1 MRTKILKLIAVL
13 SMVLL
18 AFNGCK
24 KDEGEE
30 PNPQP
35 NVNENV
41 SVRGYEHTSATDT
54 IQMKPNVIYVKNDI
68 QEQFAGIN
76 PQEKTISYNATQA
89 TKQIK
94 VGDVLYSTGSKE
106 YPNGYAL
113 KVVSVKEEA
122 GKQVY
127 TYEQAAINDVFKQY
141 SEQMSFQFD
150 YAQILKEEKQKN
162 NTNLNHNTAGRWP
175 TFDYEKNDRLKTEID
190 LNKGKIKTSYIFFD
204 KDKNF
209 KTKNDQLIF
218 EVSIKILDFN
228 MPIELDTDLL
238 QLRTNG
244 FFKIES
250 KAALKFGKYN
260 EEQKDALK
268 NWVKGQSEGS
278 SLVKGAQEALN
289 KIPGGK
295 VGKDGKK
302 TYKFPLKKIPLTAIS
317 PTNLVIK
324 PYLLPYA
331 VVTFDAKGDFE
342 ISLEYKP
349 IILNYYLTFGVDGMH
364 KDVTLMTPP
373 EGAQITAKADL
384 EFNFKLGAG
393 IELGVEFPAFRKIK
407 DGEDDIS
414 KLALSFEAYIQGLIK
429 VNANADYYPKG
440 GLFKKDFWLN
450 IHCSGGFYWE
460 PKLEGELYFFNKGK
474 TGFEWKPEEPFQ
486 IGNMGFS
493 YTYGYYAL
501 LSGHKAKFDFI
512 DSSGNLENTSTKPE
526 VAVAEFKDDEIT
538 INGKEFGNTK
548 IVIKDKDRPKRVD
561 LDISV
566 LKATANTPPT
576 KPNLLFPKHKSKAYN
591 NVTLKW
597 NKSIDA
603 NKEEVSYK
611 VYMSEIGTPLTMVAE
626 NIKDTI
632 YTFQHPFADL
642 NFQWKIVATD
652 GTNETESDVFW
663 FNIASSPKLTLSVN
677 AATLKIGEKVDI
689 PITSGSGAY
698 KITSSNPTVAT
709 AVEEKEGIVTI
720 SAQAK
725 GSATVTV
732 YDTKSKESKTI
743 GVLVLLGKEN
753 TLELS
758 TYKLELNEGEG
769 SNISII
775 KGSGT
780 YSITTNNARVATAS
794 EVKAGL
800 IYVVGK
806 EKGTTTLIVK
816 DKATKQQKTI
826 EVTVTKAHPSLVV
839 TSKTAE
845 LMVGGQYRINITS
858 GSGKYSVSSQNSH
871 IATASLSGNAIDI
884 VGKSKGNTTVLLEDK
899 ESKETV
905 SIAVKVSSK
914 EDDTRVP
921 EGVIIKDGVLIR
933 WPYDKI
939 PANGHITIPD
949 GITTIGYAAFAN
961 KRENV
966 NNIQYAN
973 DNDKLISVKIPNSV
987 KSINDFAFYNCTKL
1001 KIINIPNSVTSIGG
1015 GAFERCKSL
1024 TSITI
1029 PNSVTNIEK
1038 EAFYGC
1044 SSLSSITIPNSVTS
1058 IGGHAFAGC
1067 SLTSITIPNS
1077 VTSIGDSAF
1086 AGCLLT
1092 SITIPNSVTSIGK
1105 STFAGC
1111 SKLSSITIPNS
1122 VTSIGDY
1129 AFIGCALLTSITI
1142 PNSVKT
1148 IGGHAFE
1155 KCRALTN
1162 ITIPNS
1168 VTSIGNWAFEECE
1181 SLKNIFIPN
1190 SVKTIGDGAFEK
1202 CKSLTS
1208 ITIPNSVTSIGD
1220 SAFAGCSK
1228 LSSITIPNSVTSIG
1242 DSAFSWC
1249 SSLSSITIPNS
1260 VTSIGCK
1267 TFMYCS
1273 SLSTVT
1279 IPNSVINI
1287 GQLFLG
1293 ECRFLRELN
1302 CKVNTPPKIKNCSIF
1317 DVPGYGY
1324 KGKLIVP
1331 KGTKHLYEKAEGWK
1345 DCSPIVEED

>member
-1 MRTKILKLIAVL
+1 MWRLQTNKNNNMRTKILKLIAVL

-204 KDKNF
+204 KDENF

-393 IELGVEFPAFRKIK
+393 IEIGAEFPAFRKIK

-501 LSGHKAKFDFI
+501 LSGHKSKFDFI

-538 INGKEFGNTK
+538 INAKEFGNTK

-758 TYKLELNEGEG
+758 TYKLELNEGKG

-775 KGSGT
+775 KGSGS

-871 IATASLSGNAIDI
+871 IATASVSGNAIDI

-905 SIAVKVSSK
+905 SIAVKVSPK
-914 EDDTRVP
+914 EEDAEVP
-921 EGVIIKDGVLIR
+921 EGVIIDSRDVLQK
-933 WPYDKI
+933 WPCNKI
-939 PANGHITIPD
+939 PESGHVTIPNRVRA
-949 GITTIGYAAFAN
+949 IGMEAFKN
-961 KRENV
+961 CNRLKS
-966 NNIQYAN
+966 
-973 DNDKLISVKIPNSV
+973 ISIPNSV
-987 KSINDFAFYNCTKL
+987 RYIRVFAF
-1001 KIINIPNSVTSIGG
+1001 
-1015 GAFERCKSL
+1015 E
-1024 TSITI
+1024 
-1029 PNSVTNIEK
+1029 
-1038 EAFYGC
+1038 GC

-1058 IGGHAFAGC
+1058 IESYAFYE
-1067 SLTSITIPNS
+1067 
-1077 VTSIGDSAF
+1077 
-1086 AGCLLT
+1086 
-1092 SITIPNSVTSIGK
+1092 
-1105 STFAGC
+1105 C

-1122 VTSIGDY
+1122 VTSIGKY
-1129 AFIGCALLTSITI
+1129 AFSHCD
-1142 PNSVKT
+1142 
-1148 IGGHAFE
+1148 
-1155 KCRALTN
+1155 
-1162 ITIPNS
+1162 
-1168 VTSIGNWAFEECE
+1168 
-1181 SLKNIFIPN
+1181 SLQEII
-1190 SVKTIGDGAFEK
+1190 
-1202 CKSLTS
+1202 CKAT
-1208 ITIPNSVTSIGD
+1208 
-1220 SAFAGCSK
+1220 
-1228 LSSITIPNSVTSIG
+1228 
-1242 DSAFSWC
+1242 
-1249 SSLSSITIPNS
+1249 
-1260 VTSIGCK
+1260 
-1267 TFMYCS
+1267 
-1273 SLSTVT
+1273 
-1279 IPNSVINI
+1279 
-1287 GQLFLG
+1287 
-1293 ECRFLRELN
+1293 
-1302 CKVNTPPKIKNCSIF
+1302 TPPETDITL
-1317 DVPGYGY
+1317 GYN
-1324 KGKLIVP
+1324 KKLIVP
-1331 KGTKHLYEKAEGWK
+1331 KGTKHLYEKAPMWK
-1345 DCSPIVEED
+1345 YCSPIVEED

>member
-204 KDKNF
+204 KDDNF

-218 EVSIKILDFN
+218 EVSIKILEFN
-228 MPIELDTDLL
+228 MPTELDTDLL

-302 TYKFPLKKIPLTAIS
+302 TYKFPLKKIPLTAKS

-393 IELGVEFPAFRKIK
+393 IEIGAEFPAFRKIK

-538 INGKEFGNTK
+538 INAKEFGNTK

-677 AATLKIGEKVDI
+677 AATLKIGEKVHI

-698 KITSSNPTVAT
+698 KITNSNPTVAT

-725 GSATVTV
+725 GSATITV

-753 TLELS
+753 ALELS

-775 KGSGT
+775 KGSGS

-816 DKATKQQKTI
+816 DKASKQQKTI

-871 IATASLSGNAIDI
+871 IATASVSGNAIDI

-905 SIAVKVSSK
+905 SIAVKVSPK

-933 WPYDKI
+933 WPNSAI
-939 PANGHITIPD
+939 PSDGHVTIPNTV
-949 GITTIGYAAFAN
+949 IEIGKEAFN
-961 KRENV
+961 RCYSLK
-966 NNIQYAN
+966 
-973 DNDKLISVKIPNSV
+973 SVSIPSSVTKIGDWGFSATRLASVIIPNSV
-987 KSINDFAFYNCTKL
+987 KSIGKYAF
-1001 KIINIPNSVTSIGG
+1001 SVCD
-1015 GAFERCKSL
+1015 EL

-1029 PNSVTNIEK
+1029 PESVTYIGNDAFASCRSLKSVSLPNTISNIG
-1038 EAFYGC
+1038 FFDFC
-1044 SSLSSITIPNSVTS
+1044 SSLTSIIIPNSV
-1058 IGGHAFAGC
+1058 INIDAYAFNRC
-1067 SLTSITIPNS
+1067 VSLTSVIIPNS
-1077 VTSIGDSAF
+1077 VAEIGYRSF
-1086 AGCLLT
+1086 SNC
-1092 SITIPNSVTSIGK
+1092 V
-1105 STFAGC
+1105 
-1111 SKLSSITIPNS
+1111 KLP
-1122 VTSIGDY
+1122 
-1129 AFIGCALLTSITI
+1129 SITI
-1142 PNSVKT
+1142 PNSVKKIDIEAF
-1148 IGGHAFE
+1148 IGCSSF
-1155 KCRALTN
+1155 
-1162 ITIPNS
+1162 
-1168 VTSIGNWAFEECE
+1168 
-1181 SLKNIFIPN
+1181 
-1190 SVKTIGDGAFEK
+1190 
-1202 CKSLTS
+1202 TS
-1208 ITIPNSVTSIGD
+1208 ITIPKSVTEIGE
-1220 SAFAGCSK
+1220 
-1228 LSSITIPNSVTSIG
+1228 
-1242 DSAFSWC
+1242 SAFSSC
-1249 SSLSSITIPNS
+1249 LSLKQIICKSNIPPKLIRIKDSN
-1260 VTSIGCK
+1260 
-1267 TFMYCS
+1267 
-1273 SLSTVT
+1273 
-1279 IPNSVINI
+1279 
-1287 GQLFLG
+1287 
-1293 ECRFLRELN
+1293 
-1302 CKVNTPPKIKNCSIF
+1302 NTPIIHL
-1317 DVPGYGY
+1317 
-1324 KGKLIVP
+1324 GKLIVP
-1331 KGTKHLYEKAEGWK
+1331 KGSKHLYEQAEGWK
-1345 DCSPIVEED
+1345 NCSPILEED

>member
-1 MRTKILKLIAVL
+1 MRTKILKFIAVL

-204 KDKNF
+204 KDDNF

-218 EVSIKILDFN
+218 EVSIKILEFN
-228 MPIELDTDLL
+228 MPTELDTDLL

-302 TYKFPLKKIPLTAIS
+302 TYKFPLKKIPLTAKS

-393 IELGVEFPAFRKIK
+393 IEIGAEFPAFRKIK

-538 INGKEFGNTK
+538 INAKEFGNTK

-753 TLELS
+753 ALELS

-816 DKATKQQKTI
+816 DTKLNISKTI
-826 EVTVTKAHPSLVV
+826 QVSVT
-839 TSKTAE
+839 
-845 LMVGGQYRINITS
+845 
-858 GSGKYSVSSQNSH
+858 GKNYPK
-871 IATASLSGNAIDI
+871 I
-884 VGKSKGNTTVLLEDK
+884 
-899 ESKETV
+899 SKEV
-905 SIAVKVSSK
+905 IIENGVLKKWPDSA
-914 EDDTRVP
+914 VP
-921 EGVIIKDGVLIR
+921 ED
-933 WPYDKI
+933 
-939 PANGHITIPD
+939 GHITIPNGVTRID
-949 GITTIGYAAFAN
+949 NRVFWNN
-961 KRENV
+961 K
-966 NNIQYAN
+966 
-973 DNDKLISVKIPNSV
+973 KL
-987 KSINDFAFYNCTKL
+987 KSISM
-1001 KIINIPNSVTSIGG
+1001 PNTLTSIGL
-1015 GAFERCKSL
+1015 GAFSGCHSL
-1024 TSITI
+1024 Q
-1029 PNSVTNIEK
+1029 
-1038 EAFYGC
+1038 
-1044 SSLSSITIPNSVTS
+1044 SLTIPNSVTS
-1058 IGGHAFAGC
+1058 IEEEAFYSC
-1067 SLTSITIPNS
+1067 ISLKTVTIPSSITIIERKVFETCTALVSVNIPNTVTNIKYKAFHYCPSLVS
-1077 VTSIGDSAF
+1077 VTIPSSVKMIEEDAF
-1086 AGCLLT
+1086 G
-1092 SITIPNSVTSIGK
+1092 S
-1105 STFAGC
+1105 C
-1111 SKLSSITIPNS
+1111 SKLSTVISESPS
-1122 VTSIGDY
+1122 
-1129 AFIGCALLTSITI
+1129 
-1142 PNSVKT
+1142 P
-1148 IGGHAFE
+1148 
-1155 KCRALTN
+1155 TN
-1162 ITIPNS
+1162 I
-1168 VTSIGNWAFEECE
+1168 
-1181 SLKNIFIPN
+1181 KNF
-1190 SVKTIGDGAFEK
+1190 
-1202 CKSLTS
+1202 
-1208 ITIPNSVTSIGD
+1208 
-1220 SAFAGCSK
+1220 
-1228 LSSITIPNSVTSIG
+1228 
-1242 DSAFSWC
+1242 
-1249 SSLSSITIPNS
+1249 
-1260 VTSIGCK
+1260 
-1267 TFMYCS
+1267 
-1273 SLSTVT
+1273 
-1279 IPNSVINI
+1279 
-1287 GQLFLG
+1287 
-1293 ECRFLRELN
+1293 
-1302 CKVNTPPKIKNCSIF
+1302 
-1317 DVPGYGY
+1317 GYS
-1324 KGKLIVP
+1324 GKLIVP
-1331 KGTKHLYEKAEGWK
+1331 NGTKELYQQATGWK
-1345 DCSPIVEED
+1345 NCSPIIEKD

>member
-1 MRTKILKLIAVL
+1 MRTKILKFIAVL

-162 NTNLNHNTAGRWP
+162 NTNHNTAGRWP

-218 EVSIKILDFN
+218 EVSIKILEFN
-228 MPIELDTDLL
+228 MPTELDTDLL

-393 IELGVEFPAFRKIK
+393 IEIGAEFPAFRKIK

-538 INGKEFGNTK
+538 INAKEFGNTK

-758 TYKLELNEGEG
+758 TYKLELNEGKG

-775 KGSGT
+775 KGSGS

-899 ESKETV
+899 ESKETI
-905 SIAVKVSSK
+905 SIAVKVSLK

-939 PANGHITIPD
+939 PADGHVTVPD
-949 GITTIGYAAFAN
+949 GVTAIGYAAFVN
-961 KRENV
+961 IGENEYIY
-966 NNIQYAN
+966 NEHIYNAKY
-973 DNDKLISVKIPNSV
+973 NDKLISVKIPNSV
-987 KSINDFAFYNCTKL
+987 KSINNSAFYNCTKL
-1001 KIINIPNSVTSIGG
+1001 KIINIPNSVTSIGNY
-1015 GAFERCKSL
+1015 AFYECSSL
-1024 TSITI
+1024 SSIVI
-1029 PNSVTNIEK
+1029 PNSVTSIGNY
-1038 EAFYGC
+1038 AFSRC
-1044 SSLSSITIPNSVTS
+1044 RSLSSITIPNSVTS
-1058 IGGHAFAGC
+1058 IG
-1067 SLTSITIPNS
+1067 N
-1077 VTSIGDSAF
+1077 
-1086 AGCLLT
+1086 
-1092 SITIPNSVTSIGK
+1092 
-1105 STFAGC
+1105 
-1111 SKLSSITIPNS
+1111 
-1122 VTSIGDY
+1122 Y
-1129 AFIGCALLTSITI
+1129 
-1142 PNSVKT
+1142 
-1148 IGGHAFE
+1148 
-1155 KCRALTN
+1155 
-1162 ITIPNS
+1162 
-1168 VTSIGNWAFEECE
+1168 
-1181 SLKNIFIPN
+1181 
-1190 SVKTIGDGAFEK
+1190 
-1202 CKSLTS
+1202 
-1208 ITIPNSVTSIGD
+1208 
-1220 SAFAGCSK
+1220 
-1228 LSSITIPNSVTSIG
+1228 
-1242 DSAFSWC
+1242 AFSWC

-1260 VTSIGCK
+1260 VTSIGSYAFSRCN
-1267 TFMYCS
+1267 
-1273 SLSTVT
+1273 SLSSIT
-1279 IPNSVINI
+1279 IPNSVTSIVEGAFKECSLLSSITIPNSVTSI
-1287 GQLFLG
+1287 GIEAFERCNSLSSITIPNSVTSIGEGAFA
-1293 ECRFLRELN
+1293 ECRSLSSITIPNLVTSIGGFAFYECSKLSSITIPNSVTSIGKSAFLYCNSLQEII
-1302 CKVNTPPKIKNCSIF
+1302 CKATTPPETYRTL
-1317 DVPGYGY
+1317 GYD
-1324 KGKLIVP
+1324 KKLIIP
-1331 KGTKHLYEKAEGWK
+1331 KGTKHLYENAYLWK
-1345 DCSPIVEED
+1345 NCSPIVEED

>member
-393 IELGVEFPAFRKIK
+393 IEIGAEFPAFRKIK

-440 GLFKKDFWLN
+440 G
-450 IHCSGGFYWE
+450 
-460 PKLEGELYFFNKGK
+460 
-474 TGFEWKPEEPFQ
+474 
-486 IGNMGFS
+486 
-493 YTYGYYAL
+493 
-501 LSGHKAKFDFI
+501 
-512 DSSGNLENTSTKPE
+512 
-526 VAVAEFKDDEIT
+526 
-538 INGKEFGNTK
+538 
-548 IVIKDKDRPKRVD
+548 
-561 LDISV
+561 
-566 LKATANTPPT
+566 
-576 KPNLLFPKHKSKAYN
+576 
-591 NVTLKW
+591 
-597 NKSIDA
+597 
-603 NKEEVSYK
+603 
-611 VYMSEIGTPLTMVAE
+611 
-626 NIKDTI
+626 
-632 YTFQHPFADL
+632 
-642 NFQWKIVATD
+642 
-652 GTNETESDVFW
+652 
-663 FNIASSPKLTLSVN
+663 
-677 AATLKIGEKVDI
+677 
-689 PITSGSGAY
+689 
-698 KITSSNPTVAT
+698 
-709 AVEEKEGIVTI
+709 
-720 SAQAK
+720 
-725 GSATVTV
+725 
-732 YDTKSKESKTI
+732 
-743 GVLVLLGKEN
+743 
-753 TLELS
+753 
-758 TYKLELNEGEG
+758 
-769 SNISII
+769 
-775 KGSGT
+775 
-780 YSITTNNARVATAS
+780 
-794 EVKAGL
+794 
-800 IYVVGK
+800 
-806 EKGTTTLIVK
+806 
-816 DKATKQQKTI
+816 
-826 EVTVTKAHPSLVV
+826 
-839 TSKTAE
+839 
-845 LMVGGQYRINITS
+845 
-858 GSGKYSVSSQNSH
+858 
-871 IATASLSGNAIDI
+871 
-884 VGKSKGNTTVLLEDK
+884 
-899 ESKETV
+899 
-905 SIAVKVSSK
+905 
-914 EDDTRVP
+914 
-921 EGVIIKDGVLIR
+921 
-933 WPYDKI
+933 
-939 PANGHITIPD
+939 
-949 GITTIGYAAFAN
+949 
-961 KRENV
+961 
-966 NNIQYAN
+966 
-973 DNDKLISVKIPNSV
+973 
-987 KSINDFAFYNCTKL
+987 
-1001 KIINIPNSVTSIGG
+1001 
-1015 GAFERCKSL
+1015 
-1024 TSITI
+1024 
-1029 PNSVTNIEK
+1029 
-1038 EAFYGC
+1038 
-1044 SSLSSITIPNSVTS
+1044 
-1058 IGGHAFAGC
+1058 
-1067 SLTSITIPNS
+1067 
-1077 VTSIGDSAF
+1077 
-1086 AGCLLT
+1086 
-1092 SITIPNSVTSIGK
+1092 
-1105 STFAGC
+1105 
-1111 SKLSSITIPNS
+1111 
-1122 VTSIGDY
+1122 
-1129 AFIGCALLTSITI
+1129 
-1142 PNSVKT
+1142 
-1148 IGGHAFE
+1148 
-1155 KCRALTN
+1155 
-1162 ITIPNS
+1162 
-1168 VTSIGNWAFEECE
+1168 
-1181 SLKNIFIPN
+1181 
-1190 SVKTIGDGAFEK
+1190 
-1202 CKSLTS
+1202 
-1208 ITIPNSVTSIGD
+1208 
-1220 SAFAGCSK
+1220 
-1228 LSSITIPNSVTSIG
+1228 
-1242 DSAFSWC
+1242 
-1249 SSLSSITIPNS
+1249 
-1260 VTSIGCK
+1260 
-1267 TFMYCS
+1267 
-1273 SLSTVT
+1273 
-1279 IPNSVINI
+1279 
-1287 GQLFLG
+1287 FL
-1293 ECRFLRELN
+1293 
-1302 CKVNTPPKIKNCSIF
+1302 
-1317 DVPGYGY
+1317 
-1324 KGKLIVP
+1324 
-1331 KGTKHLYEKAEGWK
+1331 A
-1345 DCSPIVEED
+1345 

>member
-1 MRTKILKLIAVL
+1 MRTKILKFIAVL

-393 IELGVEFPAFRKIK
+393 IEIGAEFPAFRKIK

-538 INGKEFGNTK
+538 INAKEFGNTK

-758 TYKLELNEGEG
+758 TYKLELNEGKG

-775 KGSGT
+775 KGSGS

-858 GSGKYSVSSQNSH
+858 GSGKYSVSSQNNH

-905 SIAVKVSSK
+905 SIAVKVSPK
-914 EDDTRVP
+914 EENTEVP
-921 EGVIIKDGVLIR
+921 EGVIIKDGILVK
-933 WPYDKI
+933 WPCDKI
-939 PANGHITIPD
+939 PESGHVT
-949 GITTIGYAAFAN
+949 
-961 KRENV
+961 
-966 NNIQYAN
+966 
-973 DNDKLISVKIPNSV
+973 
-987 KSINDFAFYNCTKL
+987 
-1001 KIINIPNSVTSIGG
+1001 IPNSVTSIGEE
-1015 GAFERCKSL
+1015 AFAGCNLS
-1024 TSITI
+1024 SITI
-1029 PNSVTNIEK
+1029 PNSVTSIGEAAFSSCLLSSIVIPNSVTSIGKQAFYYCTSLKSITIPNSVTSIGK
-1038 EAFYGC
+1038 EAFYSC
-1044 SSLSSITIPNSVTS
+1044 YSLSSITIPNSVTS
-1058 IGGHAFAGC
+1058 IGSYAFSYC
-1067 SLTSITIPNS
+1067 TSLKSITIPNS
-1077 VTSIGDSAF
+1077 VTSIGVD
-1086 AGCLLT
+1086 
-1092 SITIPNSVTSIGK
+1092 
-1105 STFAGC
+1105 
-1111 SKLSSITIPNS
+1111 
-1122 VTSIGDY
+1122 
-1129 AFIGCALLTSITI
+1129 
-1142 PNSVKT
+1142 
-1148 IGGHAFE
+1148 
-1155 KCRALTN
+1155 
-1162 ITIPNS
+1162 
-1168 VTSIGNWAFEECE
+1168 
-1181 SLKNIFIPN
+1181 
-1190 SVKTIGDGAFEK
+1190 
-1202 CKSLTS
+1202 
-1208 ITIPNSVTSIGD
+1208 
-1220 SAFAGCSK
+1220 
-1228 LSSITIPNSVTSIG
+1228 
-1242 DSAFSWC
+1242 AFSYC
-1249 SSLSSITIPNS
+1249 DSLQEII
-1260 VTSIGCK
+1260 CK
-1267 TFMYCS
+1267 AT
-1273 SLSTVT
+1273 TPAET
-1279 IPNSVINI
+1279 NRINDRT
-1287 GQLFLG
+1287 LG
-1293 ECRFLRELN
+1293 YN
-1302 CKVNTPPKIKNCSIF
+1302 K
-1317 DVPGYGY
+1317 
-1324 KGKLIVP
+1324 KLIVP

-1345 DCSPIVEED
+1345 NCSPIVED

>member
-1 MRTKILKLIAVL
+1 MSKI
-13 SMVLL
+13 
-18 AFNGCK
+18 
-24 KDEGEE
+24 
-30 PNPQP
+30 
-35 NVNENV
+35 
-41 SVRGYEHTSATDT
+41 
-54 IQMKPNVIYVKNDI
+54 
-68 QEQFAGIN
+68 
-76 PQEKTISYNATQA
+76 
-89 TKQIK
+89 
-94 VGDVLYSTGSKE
+94 
-106 YPNGYAL
+106 
-113 KVVSVKEEA
+113 
-122 GKQVY
+122 
-127 TYEQAAINDVFKQY
+127 
-141 SEQMSFQFD
+141 
-150 YAQILKEEKQKN
+150 
-162 NTNLNHNTAGRWP
+162 
-175 TFDYEKNDRLKTEID
+175 
-190 LNKGKIKTSYIFFD
+190 
-204 KDKNF
+204 
-209 KTKNDQLIF
+209 
-218 EVSIKILDFN
+218 
-228 MPIELDTDLL
+228 
-238 QLRTNG
+238 
-244 FFKIES
+244 
-250 KAALKFGKYN
+250 
-260 EEQKDALK
+260 
-268 NWVKGQSEGS
+268 
-278 SLVKGAQEALN
+278 
-289 KIPGGK
+289 
-295 VGKDGKK
+295 
-302 TYKFPLKKIPLTAIS
+302 
-317 PTNLVIK
+317 
-324 PYLLPYA
+324 
-331 VVTFDAKGDFE
+331 
-342 ISLEYKP
+342 
-349 IILNYYLTFGVDGMH
+349 
-364 KDVTLMTPP
+364 
-373 EGAQITAKADL
+373 
-384 EFNFKLGAG
+384 
-393 IELGVEFPAFRKIK
+393 RKIK

-538 INGKEFGNTK
+538 INAKEFGNTK

-871 IATASLSGNAIDI
+871 IATASVSGNAIDI

-905 SIAVKVSSK
+905 SIAVKVSPK
-914 EDDTRVP
+914 EENTEVP
-921 EGVIIKDGVLIR
+921 EGVIIKDGILVK
-933 WPYDKI
+933 WPCDKI
-939 PANGHITIPD
+939 PTNGHVTIPNTVIEIGEKAFLD
-949 GITTIGYAAFAN
+949 CSSLKSIT
-961 KRENV
+961 
-966 NNIQYAN
+966 
-973 DNDKLISVKIPNSV
+973 IPNSV
-987 KSINDFAFYNCTKL
+987 TGIGDRAFSWCRSLSSIT
-1001 KIINIPNSVTSIGG
+1001 IPNSVTSIGSY
-1015 GAFERCKSL
+1015 AFS
-1024 TSITI
+1024 
-1029 PNSVTNIEK
+1029 
-1038 EAFYGC
+1038 GC

-1058 IGGHAFAGC
+1058 IGEGAFG
-1067 SLTSITIPNS
+1067 
-1077 VTSIGDSAF
+1077 
-1086 AGCLLT
+1086 
-1092 SITIPNSVTSIGK
+1092 
-1105 STFAGC
+1105 GC

-1122 VTSIGDY
+1122 VTSIGDF
-1129 AFIGCALLTSITI
+1129 AFGGCY
-1142 PNSVKT
+1142 
-1148 IGGHAFE
+1148 
-1155 KCRALTN
+1155 
-1162 ITIPNS
+1162 
-1168 VTSIGNWAFEECE
+1168 
-1181 SLKNIFIPN
+1181 
-1190 SVKTIGDGAFEK
+1190 
-1202 CKSLTS
+1202 
-1208 ITIPNSVTSIGD
+1208 
-1220 SAFAGCSK
+1220 
-1228 LSSITIPNSVTSIG
+1228 
-1242 DSAFSWC
+1242 
-1249 SSLSSITIPNS
+1249 SLSSITIPNS
-1260 VTSIGCK
+1260 VTSIGSYA
-1267 TFMYCS
+1267 FSYCT
-1273 SLSTVT
+1273 SLKSIT
-1279 IPNSVINI
+1279 IPNSVTSI
-1287 GQLFLG
+1287 GVDAFSYCDSLQ
-1293 ECRFLRELN
+1293 EII
-1302 CKVNTPPKIKNCSIF
+1302 CKATTPPETNRIN
-1317 DVPGYGY
+1317 DRTLGYN
-1324 KGKLIVP
+1324 KKLIVP

-1345 DCSPIVEED
+1345 DCSPIEED

>member
-393 IELGVEFPAFRKIK
+393 IEIGAEFPAFRKIK

-538 INGKEFGNTK
+538 INAKEFGNTK

-758 TYKLELNEGEG
+758 TYKLELNEGKG

-775 KGSGT
+775 KGSGS

-871 IATASLSGNAIDI
+871 IATASVSGNAIDI

-905 SIAVKVSSK
+905 SIAVKVSPK

-921 EGVIIKDGVLIR
+921 EGVIIKDGILIK

-939 PANGHITIPD
+939 PENGHVTIPS
-949 GITTIGYAAFAN
+949 GITAIDRFAFL
-961 KRENV
+961 
-966 NNIQYAN
+966 
-973 DNDKLISVKIPNSV
+973 DCSSL
-987 KSINDFAFYNCTKL
+987 KSIT
-1001 KIINIPNSVTSIGG
+1001 IPNSVTSIGWA
-1015 GAFERCKSL
+1015 AFDK
-1024 TSITI
+1024 
-1029 PNSVTNIEK
+1029 
-1038 EAFYGC
+1038 C

-1058 IGGHAFAGC
+1058 IGEEAFYKC
-1067 SLTSITIPNS
+1067 SSLSSIVIPNSVTSIGAEAFKYCSSLSSITIPNSVTSIGDETFYECSSLSSITIPNS

-1086 AGCLLT
+1086 YE
-1092 SITIPNSVTSIGK
+1092 
-1105 STFAGC
+1105 C

-1122 VTSIGDY
+1122 VTSIGSY
-1129 AFIGCALLTSITI
+1129 AFSGCRS
-1142 PNSVKT
+1142 
-1148 IGGHAFE
+1148 
-1155 KCRALTN
+1155 
-1162 ITIPNS
+1162 
-1168 VTSIGNWAFEECE
+1168 
-1181 SLKNIFIPN
+1181 
-1190 SVKTIGDGAFEK
+1190 
-1202 CKSLTS
+1202 
-1208 ITIPNSVTSIGD
+1208 
-1220 SAFAGCSK
+1220 

-1242 DSAFSWC
+1242 NKAFSWC

-1260 VTSIGCK
+1260 VTSIGEGAFYK
-1267 TFMYCS
+1267 CS
-1273 SLSTVT
+1273 KLSSIT
-1279 IPNSVINI
+1279 IPNSVTSI
-1287 GQLFLG
+1287 GEEAFLYCNSLQ
-1293 ECRFLRELN
+1293 EII
-1302 CKVNTPPKIKNCSIF
+1302 CKATTPPETNITL
-1317 DVPGYGY
+1317 GYN
-1324 KGKLIVP
+1324 KKLIVP
-1331 KGTKHLYEKAEGWK
+1331 KGTKHLYENAFLWK
-1345 DCSPIVEED
+1345 DCSPIVEE

>member
-250 KAALKFGKYN
+250 KAAVKFGKYN

-302 TYKFPLKKIPLTAIS
+302 TYKFPLKKIPLTAKS

-393 IELGVEFPAFRKIK
+393 IEIGAEFPAFRKIK

-538 INGKEFGNTK
+538 INAKEFGNTK

-758 TYKLELNEGEG
+758 TYKLELNEGKG

-775 KGSGT
+775 KGSGS

-871 IATASLSGNAIDI
+871 IATASVSGNAIDI

-905 SIAVKVSSK
+905 SIAVKVSPK

-921 EGVIIKDGVLIR
+921 EGVIIKDGILIK

-939 PANGHITIPD
+939 PENGHVTIPS
-949 GITTIGYAAFAN
+949 GITAIDRFAFL
-961 KRENV
+961 
-966 NNIQYAN
+966 
-973 DNDKLISVKIPNSV
+973 DCSSL
-987 KSINDFAFYNCTKL
+987 KSIT
-1001 KIINIPNSVTSIGG
+1001 IPNSVTSIGWA
-1015 GAFERCKSL
+1015 AFDK
-1024 TSITI
+1024 
-1029 PNSVTNIEK
+1029 
-1038 EAFYGC
+1038 C

-1058 IGGHAFAGC
+1058 IGEEAFYKC
-1067 SLTSITIPNS
+1067 SSLSSIVIPNSVTSIGAEAFKYCRSLSSITIPNSVTSIGDETFYECSSLSSITIPNS

-1086 AGCLLT
+1086 YE
-1092 SITIPNSVTSIGK
+1092 
-1105 STFAGC
+1105 C

-1122 VTSIGDY
+1122 VTSIGSY
-1129 AFIGCALLTSITI
+1129 AFSGCRS
-1142 PNSVKT
+1142 
-1148 IGGHAFE
+1148 
-1155 KCRALTN
+1155 
-1162 ITIPNS
+1162 
-1168 VTSIGNWAFEECE
+1168 
-1181 SLKNIFIPN
+1181 
-1190 SVKTIGDGAFEK
+1190 
-1202 CKSLTS
+1202 
-1208 ITIPNSVTSIGD
+1208 
-1220 SAFAGCSK
+1220 

-1242 DSAFSWC
+1242 NKAFSWC

-1260 VTSIGCK
+1260 VTSIGEGAFYK
-1267 TFMYCS
+1267 CS
-1273 SLSTVT
+1273 KLSSIT
-1279 IPNSVINI
+1279 IPNSVTSI
-1287 GQLFLG
+1287 GEEAFLYCNSLQ
-1293 ECRFLRELN
+1293 EII
-1302 CKVNTPPKIKNCSIF
+1302 CKATTPPETNITL
-1317 DVPGYGY
+1317 GYN
-1324 KGKLIVP
+1324 KKLIVP
-1331 KGTKHLYEKAEGWK
+1331 KGTKHLYENAFLWK
-1345 DCSPIVEED
+1345 DCSPIVEE